1 MKILAGDIGGTKT
14 WLRIADCDGDQFN
27 IIFEKRFFSRK
38 YADFT
43 DLLRD
48 FLADVEGGST
58 GHKLEAAC
66 LAIAG
71 PVEAHGAGQQAIV
84 TNLPWSLDSD
94 SLAETIGCQKVELVN
109 DFTAIA
115 LSIDALPEA
124 QLMPIQVGVVRP
136 LGPRIILG
144 AGTGLGVCQICRGND
159 NHALILPSEGG
170 HVDFAPTDKEQLHL
184 LEFMLE
190 THEHVSYEHIL
201 SGPGLANIYS
211 FLRSTVPHGSNSTE
225 PDPLTSEDP
234 AAAISNRGRQGTDPL
249 ARRAVDIFTRV
260 YGAQAGNL
268 ALLNMA
274 FGGVYIAGGIATH
287 MSQELISEM
296 FLKAFH
302 NKGRMTA
309 LMRKFPV
316 YIIMNAQAGLI
327 GAMLRAAQ

>member
-14 WLRIADCDGDQFN
+14 WLRIADCDGDHFD
-27 IIFEKRFFSRK
+27 ILSEKRFSSRD

-48 FLADVEGGST
+48 FLADVERSMGN
-58 GHKLEAAC
+58 KLDAAC

-71 PVEAHGAGQQAIV
+71 PVETHGAGQKAIV
-84 TNLPWSLDSD
+84 TNLPWSLESD
-94 SLAETIGCQKVELVN
+94 TLAGMVGCQKVEFVN

-124 QLMPIQVGVVRP
+124 QLMPIQAGIARP

-144 AGTGLGVCQICRGND
+144 AGTGLGVCQICRANGNHD
-159 NHALILPSEGG
+159 LILPSEGG
-170 HVDFAPTDKEQLHL
+170 HIDFAPTDKEQLCL

-201 SGPGLANIYS
+201 SGPGLVNIYS
-211 FLRSTVPHGSNSTE
+211 FLRSTAPHGSNSTR

-234 AAAISNRGRQGTDPL
+234 AAAISNSGRQGTDPL
-249 ARRAVDIFTRV
+249 ARRAVDIFTKV

-268 ALLNMA
+268 ALLNLA
-274 FGGVYIAGGIATH
+274 FGGVYIAGGIAPH
-287 MSQELISEM
+287 ISQELTGET

-309 LMRKFPV
+309 LMRQFPV
-316 YIIMNAQAGLI
+316 HIIMNAQAGLI
-327 GAMLRAAQ
+327 GAMLRAAQL